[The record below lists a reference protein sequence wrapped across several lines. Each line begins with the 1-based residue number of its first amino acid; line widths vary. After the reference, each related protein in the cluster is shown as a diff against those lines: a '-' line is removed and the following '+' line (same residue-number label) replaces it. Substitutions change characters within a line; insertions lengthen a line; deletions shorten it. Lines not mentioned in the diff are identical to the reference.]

1 MEALQAVLLGVPMT
15 LLVTVL
21 AFLIGAVL
29 AVPLAAARRSRLAPL
44 RWLGRAVVDVVRGIP
59 PIVWLFIIFFGLG
72 RDLLRLEPVE
82 AGVLGLGIISAGYL
96 AEIYRGG
103 LSAVHRGQWEAASAL
118 GMGRRDLLV
127 RVVGPQAFR
136 VALPAATTYA
146 ISLLKDSTVV
156 SAIGVAEIVFRATQ
170 SARST
175 GAGLTPFF
183 IAAAVYLV
191 LSAPLAWLS
200 RGLDARLRARVA
212 R

>member
-1 MEALQAVLLGVPMT
+1 MDVLEAVLLGVPVT

-21 AFLIGAVL
+21 AFALGAVL
-29 AVPLAAARRSRLAPL
+29 AVPLAAARRSRVTPV
-44 RWLGRAVVDVVRGIP
+44 RWLGRVVIDVVRGIP
-59 PIVWLFIIFFGLG
+59 PVVWLFLIFFGLG
-72 RDLLRLEPVE
+72 RDLIRLEPIE
-82 AGVLGLGIISAGYL
+82 AGVIGLGIISAGYL

-118 GMGRRDLLV
+118 GMGGSDTLV
-127 RVVGPQAFR
+127 RIVAPQAFR
-136 VALPAATTYA
+136 VSLPAATTYA
-146 ISLLKDSTVV
+146 ISLLKDSTIV
-156 SAIGVAEIVFRATQ
+156 SAIGVTEILFRATQ
-170 SARST
+170 SARSM

-183 IAAAVYLV
+183 VAAAVYIL

>member
-1 MEALQAVLLGVPMT
+1 MDVLEAVLLGVPVT

-21 AFLIGAVL
+21 AFALGAVL
-29 AVPLAAARRSRLAPL
+29 AVPLAAARRSRVAPV
-44 RWLGRAVVDVVRGIP
+44 RWLGRVVIDVVRGIP
-59 PIVWLFIIFFGLG
+59 PVVWLFLIFFGLG
-72 RDLLRLEPVE
+72 RDLIRLEPIE
-82 AGVLGLGIISAGYL
+82 AGVIGLGVISAGYL

-118 GMGRRDLLV
+118 GMGGSDTLV
-127 RVVGPQAFR
+127 RIVAPQAFR
-136 VALPAATTYA
+136 VSLPAATTYA
-146 ISLLKDSTVV
+146 ISLLKDSTIV
-156 SAIGVAEIVFRATQ
+156 SAIGVTEILFRATQ
-170 SARST
+170 SARSM

-183 IAAAVYLV
+183 VAAAVYIL

>member
-1 MEALQAVLLGVPMT
+1 MDVLQAVLVGVPMT

-21 AFLIGAVL
+21 AFALGAVL
-29 AVPLAAARRSRLAPL
+29 ALPIVAARRSRLAPV
-44 RWLGRAVVDVVRGIP
+44 RWLGRAVVDVLRGIP
-59 PIVWLFIIFFGLG
+59 PIVWLFLIFFGLG

-82 AGVLGLGIISAGYL
+82 AGVLGLGIISAAYL

-103 LSAVHRGQWEAASAL
+103 LSAVHAGQWEAANAL
-118 GMGRRDLLV
+118 GMGRRDLMTRIV
-127 RVVGPQAFR
+127 APQAFR

-156 SAIGVAEIVFRATQ
+156 SAIGVSEILFEATRT
-170 SARST
+170 ARSS
-175 GAGLTPFF
+175 GSGLTPFF
-183 IAAAVYLV
+183 IAAGIYIV

>member
-1 MEALQAVLLGVPMT
+1 MDALRAVLVGVPMT

-29 AVPLAAARRSRLAPL
+29 ALPIVAARRSRLAPV

-59 PIVWLFIIFFGLG
+59 PIVWLFLVFFGLG
-72 RDLLRLEPVE
+72 RDLLRLDPVE
-82 AGVLGLGIISAGYL
+82 AGVLGLGVISAAYL

-103 LSAVHRGQWEAASAL
+103 LSAVHAGQWEAAGAL
-118 GMGRRDLLV
+118 GMGRRDLMV
-127 RVVGPQAFR
+127 RIVAPQAFR

-156 SAIGVAEIVFRATQ
+156 SAIGVSEILFEATRT
-170 SARST
+170 ARSS
-175 GAGLTPFF
+175 GSGLAPFF
-183 IAAAVYLV
+183 IAAGIYIV

>member
-1 MEALQAVLLGVPMT
+1 MDVLEAVLLGVPVT

-21 AFLIGAVL
+21 AFALGAVL
-29 AVPLAAARRSRLAPL
+29 AVPLAAARRSRVVPV
-44 RWLGRAVVDVVRGIP
+44 RWLGRVVVDVVRGIP
-59 PIVWLFIIFFGLG
+59 PVVWLFLIFFGLG
-72 RDLLRLEPVE
+72 RDLIRLEPIE
-82 AGVLGLGIISAGYL
+82 AGVIGLGIISAGYL

-118 GMGRRDLLV
+118 GMGGSDTLV
-127 RVVGPQAFR
+127 RIVAPQAFR
-136 VALPAATTYA
+136 VSLPAATTYA
-146 ISLLKDSTVV
+146 ISLLKDSTIV
-156 SAIGVAEIVFRATQ
+156 SAIGVTEILFRATQ
-170 SARST
+170 SARSM

-183 IAAAVYLV
+183 VAAAVYIL